1 MAKILD
7 DRYEVQQQLS
17 KGEGK
22 GTVLARDLVTQELVV
37 IKLLVYRSSLESKE
51 LKLFQREAE
60 TLKSL
65 NHPLIPRYLDYFE
78 LNFQDGKGF
87 GLVQTY
93 ITGKSLRRFLKSG
106 QTLTEAEAKQI
117 ATSVLDL
124 LIYLHEQSP
133 PIIHRDIKPSNLLI
147 SSHAEQT
154 IGQVHLI
161 DFSSAQNFIAS
172 AKGSFTVVGTYGYTA
187 PEQVSGRPITASDLY
202 SLGATLLSAMINKD
216 PARLPRKGRRIE
228 FEHLLQCSPA
238 FTEWLAQMIAPALDQ
253 RFSSARE
260 ALQALENPP
269 RKIAKS
275 SKPKPIDSKIVL
287 TKGEG
292 SFTLTMPTA
301 MGKLRLQIDDR
312 QLTLS
317 NELLG
322 WKYKQSEPLRR
333 KDLRKLEVSPSQITL
348 WAVIQKYELGNG
360 LLNEAE
366 TLWLAHE
373 LSEYLQLPIVQAQDE
388 E

>member
-7 DRYEVQQQLS
+7 DRYEVQQRLS
-17 KGEGK
+17 RGEGK
-22 GTVLARDLVTQELVV
+22 GTVLARDLITQELVV
-37 IKLLVYRSSLESKE
+37 IKLLVYRSSFESKE

-60 TLKSL
+60 TLKAL

-78 LNFQDGKGF
+78 LNFQDGKGL

-93 ITGKSLRRFLKSG
+93 IEGKSLRDLLKAG

-124 LIYLHEQSP
+124 LIYLHNQQP

-147 SSHAEQT
+147 RPQGEKT
-154 IGQVHLI
+154 IGQVYLI
-161 DFSSAQNFIAS
+161 DFSSAQNFLAS

-202 SLGATLLSAMINKD
+202 SLGATLLNAMTNQD

-228 FEHLLQCSPA
+228 FEHLTQCSPA
-238 FTEWLAQMIAPALDQ
+238 FADWLGQMIAPALDQ

-260 ALQALENPP
+260 ALQVLESPP
-269 RKIAKS
+269 S
-275 SKPKPIDSKIVL
+275 QGVPPLLQKPIESKIVL
-287 TKGEG
+287 TKGKD
-292 SFTLTMPTA
+292 SLTLVIPTG
-301 MGKLRLQIDDR
+301 MGKLRLHIDDR
-312 QLTLS
+312 QLILS

-322 WKYKQSEPLRR
+322 WKYKQTEPLRR
-333 KDLRKLEVSPSQITL
+333 KDLRRLEVSPSQIL
-348 WAVIQKYELGNG
+348 IWGVIQKHELGNG
-360 LLNEAE
+360 LLTEAE
-366 TLWLAHE
+366 THWLAHE
-373 LSEYLQLPIVQAQDE
+373 LSQYLHLPITQVQDE

>member
-22 GTVLARDLVTQELVV
+22 GTVLARDLVTQDLVV

-93 ITGKSLRRFLKSG
+93 ITGKSLRRFLKAG
-106 QTLTEAEAKQI
+106 QTFTEAEAKQI

-124 LIYLHEQSP
+124 LIYLHEQNP

-202 SLGATLLSAMINKD
+202 SLGATLLSAMINQD

-228 FEHLLQCSPA
+228 FEHLIQCSPA
-238 FTEWLAQMIAPALDQ
+238 FAEWLAQMIAPALDQ
-253 RFSSARE
+253 RFSSARD

-269 RKIAKS
+269 RKAAKS
-275 SKPKPIDSKIVL
+275 SPSKPIDSKIVL

-292 SFTLTMPTA
+292 SFTLAMPTA
-301 MGKLRLQIDDR
+301 MGKMRLQIDDR
-312 QLTLS
+312 QLILS

-322 WKYKQSEPLRR
+322 WKYKQLEPLRR
-333 KDLRKLEVSPSQITL
+333 KDLRKLEVSPSQIIL

-373 LSEYLQLPIVQAQDE
+373 LSEYLQLPIFEAQNE
-388 E
+388 G